1 MRKIRA
7 SSSQRVCAI
16 HVILTGDIHSILFVC
31 FYQGKCE
38 KLSQD
43 LVERFWTFITTLD
56 SNTVAQFMKD
66 NLAGTVVVFSLLIW
80 VPASCYVNRIV
91 SELELVY
98 RRPRVSGFSHSGW
111 LYFPKP
117 LFALPVTTN
126 AINLYWNLKILLSGV
141 GKSDRDLLH
150 VGGRSQWS
158 LKSMNTNSK
167 SWPLSSD

>member
-56 SNTVAQFMKD
+56 SNTVARFMKD

-98 RRPRVSGFSHSGW
+98 RRPHVSGFSHSGW

-126 AINLYWNLKILLSGV
+126 AINLYWNLKILL
-141 GKSDRDLLH
+141 
-150 VGGRSQWS
+150 
-158 LKSMNTNSK
+158 
-167 SWPLSSD
+167 

>member
-91 SELELVY
+91 SELEQVY

-117 LFALPVTTN
+117 CLHYNKCHKLILEFKNTVVRSR
-126 AINLYWNLKILLSGV
+126 KI
-141 GKSDRDLLH
+141 R
-150 VGGRSQWS
+150 
-158 LKSMNTNSK
+158 
-167 SWPLSSD
+167 P